1 MGSFSFKSIL
11 NFKKE
16 MSMTITYKASFR
28 KEHGD
33 GELKEAL
40 QL

>member
-1 MGSFSFKSIL
+1 MGSFSFKNIL
-11 NFKKE
+11 SFRKE
-16 MSMTITYKASFR
+16 MSMMITFESSFR

-40 QL
+40 QM

>member
-11 NFKKE
+11 SFRKE
-16 MSMTITYKASFR
+16 MSMMITFKASFK

-40 QL
+40 QI

>member
-11 NFKKE
+11 NFRKE
-16 MSMTITYKASFR
+16 MSMMITFKASFR

-33 GELKEAL
+33 GELKETL
-40 QL
+40 QI